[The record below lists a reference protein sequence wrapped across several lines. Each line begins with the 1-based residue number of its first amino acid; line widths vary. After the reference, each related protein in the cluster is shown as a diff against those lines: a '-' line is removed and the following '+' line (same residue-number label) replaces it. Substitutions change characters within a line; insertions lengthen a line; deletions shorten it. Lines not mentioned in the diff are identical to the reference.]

1 MGMEPD
7 SFDVETVDYN
17 DTDSAMLR
25 GYLSIPSA
33 DTFVGPYPAV
43 VILPDWDGVNSY
55 EKKRAT
61 LLAEQGYV
69 GFAADIYG
77 KDLQEDLDFP
87 ARIANSNLYRTDT
100 ELFIQRITAAVNLV
114 KAHPMVDMNNIA
126 IIGYC
131 FGGTG
136 VIEYA
141 FSGMAGIKA
150 VVSLHGG
157 LTELPPP
164 GPAIQSYV
172 LVLSGGIDDAH
183 GNQTILEDSLNE
195 ANATW
200 EITRYANVDHAFTV
214 WNGTGYNLLADT
226 RSFESMMSLI
236 VADMPPLLVSSNASK
251 APVAPSTFAVT
262 TAAPATG
269 APTLTSSSGSASP
282 FNVAAMVVVASV
294 FVVTSMAN

>member
-1 MGMEPD
+1 
-7 SFDVETVDYN
+7 
-17 DTDSAMLR
+17 
-25 GYLSIPSA
+25 
-33 DTFVGPYPAV
+33 
-43 VILPDWDGVNSY
+43 
-55 EKKRAT
+55 
-61 LLAEQGYV
+61 
-69 GFAADIYG
+69 
-77 KDLQEDLDFP
+77 
-87 ARIANSNLYRTDT
+87 
-100 ELFIQRITAAVNLV
+100 
-114 KAHPMVDMNNIA
+114 
-126 IIGYC
+126 
-131 FGGTG
+131 
-136 VIEYA
+136 
-141 FSGMAGIKA
+141 
-150 VVSLHGG
+150 LHGG

-183 GNQTILEDSLNE
+183 GNQTVLEDSLNE

-214 WNGTGYNLLADT
+214 WNGTGYNLLADA

-236 VADMPPLLVSSNASK
+236 VAAMPPLLVSSNASK